1 MECLGDSVCRIM
13 SSVNKDSF
21 IFFLSNLDAF
31 NFTCIIAVSSTI
43 LESSDESSQSCLV
56 TDLRGKAL
64 SFTVDVYG
72 VSVGFS
78 WMPFIV
84 LRKFPSIPGLLNILS
99 WNSVAFLSSVLY
111 AFVEVTMYFF
121 PFVLLTGSITLIT
134 FLIEPSLHTQNKS
147 HLVMIYNPFV
157 CCWISVW

>member
-1 MECLGDSVCRIM
+1 MGCLGDSVCRIM

-72 VSVGFS
+72 VSMGFS
-78 WMPFIV
+78 WMSFIV
-84 LRKFPSIPGLLNILS
+84 LRKFPSIPGLLNI
-99 WNSVAFLSSVLY
+99 FIMKQCCI
-111 AFVEVTMYFF
+111 FVKCSLCVYGGDHVFF
-121 PFVLLTGSITLIT
+121 SLCSINRKYYIDCFSYRTI
-134 FLIEPSLHTQNKS
+134 FAHPE
-147 HLVMIYNPFV
+147 
-157 CCWISVW
+157 